1 VNSDREMVL
10 AIASAVAARPS
21 LVARD
26 LTKEELDYTWQ
37 ERTAAEKEPEALAR
51 ETRGSALF
59 GARLEAAKRLGQS
72 AFHSC
77 PLNATFSHRLLTPR
91 LHTPLVNDWLTL
103 LAGFHVAFIGDSLL
117 RDLFGYLVG
126 LLAERLV
133 RSVPPNTSRALIGES
148 VPMLSYIFDG
158 NATLTYLHDYKVGAQ
173 PPTELVGYPMVG
185 GGACWN
191 LDQDNCARVRSADF
205 VLFHF
210 GAHHKWA
217 PIMPPDFPAGNVDN
231 TTFPFP
237 PPKTAQPLGR
247 IMPVPGTIG
256 SGALVPLG
264 LALDLK
270 ERMKHPKTMLWM
282 EYPASHF
289 PWGAGEYEDV
299 TYREIAAR
307 TAYTNC
313 APRSPNRQSSISNAS
328 AARLEL
334 SERFERA
341 QVPVLRTWNLS
352 WTVGPPTRAPTIR
365 DTLPCGCK
373 GTPSRRWTV
382 ATSASHQT

>member
-1 VNSDREMVL
+1 
-10 AIASAVAARPS
+10 
-21 LVARD
+21 
-26 LTKEELDYTWQ
+26 
-37 ERTAAEKEPEALAR
+37 
-51 ETRGSALF
+51 
-59 GARLEAAKRLGQS
+59 
-72 AFHSC
+72 
-77 PLNATFSHRLLTPR
+77 
-91 LHTPLVNDWLTL
+91 
-103 LAGFHVAFIGDSLL
+103 
-117 RDLFGYLVG
+117 
-126 LLAERLV
+126 
-133 RSVPPNTSRALIGES
+133 
-148 VPMLSYIFDG
+148 
-158 NATLTYLHDYKVGAQ
+158 
-173 PPTELVGYPMVG
+173 
-185 GGACWN
+185 
-191 LDQDNCARVRSADF
+191 
-205 VLFHF
+205 
-210 GAHHKWA
+210 
-217 PIMPPDFPAGNVDN
+217 MPPDFPAGNVDN

-247 IMPVPGTIG
+247 IMPVPGAIG

-289 PWGAGEYEDV
+289 PWGAGEFEDV

-352 WTVGPPTRAPTIR
+352 L
-365 DTLPCGCK
+365 D
-373 GTPSRRWTV
+373 RWT
-382 ATSASHQT
+382 THPGSHNKRYTAMRLQGHSISTVDCRHQCKPSDVMDGYARRLFGMLRRQDT